1 MVLFFLN
8 EWFHE
13 DDLRYSLEHGLLL
26 KVPAKRTA
34 KNRQRGRLKAAID
47 NTALTNSLVLIV

>member
-1 MVLFFLN
+1 MLFFLN

-34 KNRQRGRLKAAID
+34 KNRQRGRLKAAIH
-47 NTALTNSLVLIV
+47 NTALTNSQALIV